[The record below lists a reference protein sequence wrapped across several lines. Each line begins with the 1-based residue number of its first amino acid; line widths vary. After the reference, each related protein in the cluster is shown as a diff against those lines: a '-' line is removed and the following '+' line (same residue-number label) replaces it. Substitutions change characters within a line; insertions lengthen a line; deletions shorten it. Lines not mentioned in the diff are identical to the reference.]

1 MRQKKQPPKKL
12 VAVRIPPDLDRDI
25 EKLCKRDGVMKM
37 DVFILALRNHLE
49 AAYNAV

>member
-12 VAVRIPPDLDRDI
+12 VAVRIPPALDRAI
-25 EKLCKRDGVMKM
+25 EDHCKREGVMKM

-49 AAYNAV
+49 AVNAA